1 MQNKILNQIKDIV
14 DDDSLT
20 QNQKLEDIQD
30 WDSLAKITFVSWVDQ
45 NLKITLYT
53 QDLQECQTI
62 ADIISLLESKCGK

>member
-45 NLKITLYT
+45 TLKITLYT
-53 QDLQECQTI
+53 QDLQKCQTI